1 MHKIVNEDGV
11 LWDVEKEFI
20 SGIWHTHKKFL
31 GMAEKEEKKKNKKGE
46 EN

>member
-11 LWDVEKEFI
+11 LWEVERELI
-20 SGIWHTHKKFL
+20 SGVWHTHKRYIGL
-31 GMAEKEEKKKNKKGE
+31 EEKKDKKTKKGE